1 MAARSK
7 QKVELSGCTTALI
20 TPFKNGRLDTAGLRA
35 NVRFQLRNGISGLL
49 VAGSTGE
56 AASLTQ
62 EEWNRAVGTVVSE
75 VKGRVMVMVGAGTNS
90 THKSVAAVRRAK
102 KLGGDAAL
110 VVAPYYVKPTQEGLY
125 RHFRTIAEAVD
136 IPLVVYNIPGRSAVN
151 IAPATVE
158 RMVRACPNIVAVKEA
173 SGSVDNATELCIRC
187 GDRLTV
193 LSGDDSLTLPIL
205 AAGGKGVVSVVSN
218 IVPKDVELMLAAHFA
233 SQPGRATAMHQ
244 ALYPLIKALFVETN
258 PIPVKAAMDMLG
270 MAAGEPRLPLTPLSA
285 SGRKVVRQALRSYGL
300 RPGQQRR

>member
-1 MAARSK
+1 MAARSRRR
-7 QKVELSGCTTALI
+7 KVEISGCTTALI
-20 TPFKNGRLDTAGLRA
+20 TPFKGGRLDTAGLRA

-56 AASLTQ
+56 AASLSQ
-62 EEWNRAVGTVVSE
+62 DEWDRTVSTVVSE
-75 VKGRVMVMVGAGTNS
+75 VKGRVPVMVGAGTNS

-102 KLGGDAAL
+102 SLGGDAAL

-136 IPLVVYNIPGRSAVN
+136 IPIVVYNIPGRSAVN

-173 SGSVDNATELCIRC
+173 SGNVDNATELCVRC

-205 AAGGKGVVSVVSN
+205 AAGGRGVVSVVSN

-233 SQPGRATAMHQ
+233 SQPARATAMHR

-270 MAAGEPRLPLTPLSA
+270 MAAGKPRLPLTPLTA
-285 SGRKVVRQALRSYGL
+285 SGCKAVRQALRDYGL
-300 RPGQQRR
+300 KPGR